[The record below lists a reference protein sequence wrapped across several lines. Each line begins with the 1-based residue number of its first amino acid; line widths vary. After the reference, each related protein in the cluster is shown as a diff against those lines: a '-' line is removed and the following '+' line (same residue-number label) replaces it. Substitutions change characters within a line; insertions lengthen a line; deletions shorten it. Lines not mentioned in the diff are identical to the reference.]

1 MSVVVDGAYANT
13 DVYARDEDE
22 AEEKEEEKSE
32 EQVVEET
39 EELVVEENSFKE
51 ELERMRRHLQILKL
65 KI

>member
-13 DVYARDEDE
+13 DVFARDEDE
-22 AEEKEEEKSE
+22 TEEQEENSE
-32 EQVVEET
+32 EQVVEEN